1 MSINIEDFIKIC
13 DKINIIDIRSKQ
25 KYNDNHILNSKNID
39 KNDLLLNTNKYLNKS
54 EKYYIYCQKGI
65 SSLKICKIL
74 RSRGYNVYSLLG
86 GYEEWI
92 LRKY

>member
-65 SSLKICKIL
+65 SSLKLCKIL
-74 RSRGYNVYSLLG
+74 KNKGYNVYSLLG

-92 LRKY
+92 LRK